1 MGGSR
6 SVGRPE
12 QDAGST
18 AAREPGYHAR
28 DGSRDADPPTP
39 TLESPIGA
47 RGVCR
52 STILIP
58 GQLELD
64 DRTLAAAPGTA
75 PVLLALACLRFDS
88 WVGG

>member
-52 STILIP
+52 STTTILIP

-75 PVLLALACLRFDS
+75 ACALGSCMFE
-88 WVGG
+88 V